1 VESGAARSDCRADE
15 ILTEC
20 GHPCP
25 LHSLFTFAFGLFY
38 ISADKDVRAPQFMK
52 FSASLPKEVLKMSL
66 DSILSHKFRSGLTI
80 LGIVIGIIT
89 AIVVASILTGMRQSI
104 VSIVEDYGT
113 NNIYAFHLTTGLS
126 NGNRD
131 ERNRKPLT
139 EADAD
144 ALLTQSS
151 AIEDVAMV
159 APNIGS
165 WGAGFDDNLVYEG
178 KNYRWALTDGVT
190 ANYAQIVNLV
200 LKQGRWLS
208 EADNQQ
214 RRNVL
219 VVGVNTVEALFPG
232 KEDEAVGKVV
242 RMNGTT
248 WEIVGV
254 IEKRKAGFFGENE
267 EDRKIFLPFRT
278 ARKAAPLRDAILHI
292 IQAKQGQLNDAVAE
306 VEGILRQRREVKYGD
321 PNNFDVKTADN
332 FIAQFDGIIGGV
344 GAAAIAISMLG
355 LLVGG
360 IGVMN
365 IMLVSVTERTKEIG
379 IRKAIGAT
387 KSAIV
392 LQFLLEA
399 MTLTFFGGVIGIVL
413 AVGISNL
420 IMLLIPSIPA
430 TVEFWMIGLSLSV
443 SVGIGLIF
451 GVLPARKAAK
461 LDPIECLR
469 YE

>member
-1 VESGAARSDCRADE
+1 M
-15 ILTEC
+15 
-20 GHPCP
+20 
-25 LHSLFTFAFGLFY
+25 GL
-38 ISADKDVRAPQFMK
+38 AGT
-52 FSASLPKEVLKMSL
+52 LPKEVLKMSL
-66 DSILSHKFRSGLTI
+66 DSILSHKFRSALTI

-113 NNIYAFHLTTGLS
+113 NNIYAFHLSTGI
-126 NGNRD
+126 GQRNRD

-139 EADAD
+139 EDDAT
-144 ALLTQSS
+144 AILSQSS
-151 AIEDVAMV
+151 TVNDIATV

-165 WGAGFDDNLVYEG
+165 WGDGFDDNLVYEG

-190 ANYAQIVNLV
+190 PNYAELTNLV
-200 LKQGRWLS
+200 IKQGRFITDS
-208 EADNQQ
+208 DNYQ
-214 RRNVL
+214 RRNVI
-219 VVGVNTVEALFPG
+219 VVGVNTVEALFPD
-232 KEDEAVGKVV
+232 KKDDVVGKVV

-248 WEIVGV
+248 WEIIGV
-254 IEKRKAGFFGENE
+254 IEKRKSGFFGENE
-267 EDRKIFLPFRT
+267 EDRKVFLPYRT
-278 ARKAAPLRDAILHI
+278 ARKVAPTRDAILHI
-292 IQAKQGQLNDAVAE
+292 IQAKQGQLNDAVQE
-306 VEGILRQRREVKYGD
+306 IEGILRQRRGVKYGE
-321 PNNFDVKTADN
+321 PNNFDIKTADN

-344 GAAAIAISMLG
+344 GLVAIAISCLG

-387 KSAIV
+387 KGAIV

-399 MTLTFFGGVIGIVL
+399 MTLTFFGGIIGIVL
-413 AVGISNL
+413 AIGISNL
-420 IMLLIPSIPA
+420 IMLLIPSLPAQIPLWA
-430 TVEFWMIGLSLSV
+430 VIAGLCV
-443 SVGIGLIF
+443 SVGVGLIF
-451 GVLPARKAAK
+451 GVLPARKASK